1 MFDPPE
7 FLFFLSYAAAT
18 TVKAALLASSG
29 VPSTH
34 IRCRITASLR
44 ASAPFAFFIPAR
56 LASFIAQ
63 LLRLAPF
70 TGRVNMTL
78 AAS

>member
-29 VPSTH
+29 IGARISALRH
-34 IRCRITASLR
+34 FKGCRADVYRGYHGGLSCRSSLITR
-44 ASAPFAFFIPAR
+44 AVITF
-56 LASFIAQ
+56 
-63 LLRLAPF
+63 
-70 TGRVNMTL
+70 RV
-78 AAS
+78 SGIG